1 MLLNQ
6 ELKVPHIEWDE
17 WYEWFPWY
25 QGQHIVLTAQTGGGK
40 SVLVRH
46 LINKR
51 DYAVILASKKADATY
66 DKYVDTGI
74 KRIYKWPPPQPFF
87 YPITH
92 WPLPEHYLLWP
103 KIKKV
108 SDLDPKKLGA
118 TFRKC
123 LEKLFIDGGW
133 TVILADLYYLAMRLK
148 LADIV
153 AEIQFQIRA
162 LGVSEVS
169 ELQRPAW
176 VPRATWGQSSHA
188 FLQALSDQ
196 DDLMEMRGLFRMTTR
211 ELIEVTRSLA
221 KYEWLYRNVADP
233 FSKAMIIKPPN
244 L

>member
-1 MLLNQ
+1 M
-6 ELKVPHIEWDE
+6 K
-17 WYEWFPWY
+17 
-25 QGQHIVLTAQTGGGK
+25 
-40 SVLVRH
+40 
-46 LINKR
+46 
-51 DYAVILASKKADATY
+51 
-66 DKYVDTGI
+66 
-74 KRIYKWPPPQPFF
+74 
-87 YPITH
+87 
-92 WPLPEHYLLWP
+92 
-103 KIKKV
+103 
-108 SDLDPKKLGA
+108 
-118 TFRKC
+118 
-123 LEKLFIDGGW
+123 
-133 TVILADLYYLAMRLK
+133 LK
-148 LADIV
+148 LADII

-162 LGVSEVS
+162 LGVSEVN